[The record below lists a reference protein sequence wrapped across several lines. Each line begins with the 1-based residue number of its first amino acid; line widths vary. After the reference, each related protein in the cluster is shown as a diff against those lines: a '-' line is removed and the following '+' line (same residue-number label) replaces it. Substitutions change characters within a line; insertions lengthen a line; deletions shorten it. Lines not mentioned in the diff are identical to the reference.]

1 MKKIF
6 FILAII
12 ASITACTKSEAQS
25 PEPEP
30 VQDTTS
36 KSYVGCMRS
45 DYPDIAIPG
54 ISVNDKIIY
63 DLKSACTYSSP
74 LFPGD
79 VVTYLYSGE
88 FTLYDIVDYD
98 IFPIAEIDGEDES
111 NICISISEK
120 TFDNDEIIY
129 DLRDGEVFSKTEN
142 IKSVH
147 IKEAEVILDNEY
159 FKTDICKFDIE
170 INLRYGKT
178 ITIVYYGESIHQS
191 IKGGIK

>member
-30 VQDTTS
+30 VPDTTS

-63 DLKSACTYSSP
+63 DLKSACTYNSS
-74 LFPGD
+74 
-79 VVTYLYSGE
+79 Y
-88 FTLYDIVDYD
+88 
-98 IFPIAEIDGEDES
+98 
-111 NICISISEK
+111 
-120 TFDNDEIIY
+120 
-129 DLRDGEVFSKTEN
+129 
-142 IKSVH
+142 
-147 IKEAEVILDNEY
+147 
-159 FKTDICKFDIE
+159 
-170 INLRYGKT
+170 
-178 ITIVYYGESIHQS
+178 QS
-191 IKGGIK
+191 TADT